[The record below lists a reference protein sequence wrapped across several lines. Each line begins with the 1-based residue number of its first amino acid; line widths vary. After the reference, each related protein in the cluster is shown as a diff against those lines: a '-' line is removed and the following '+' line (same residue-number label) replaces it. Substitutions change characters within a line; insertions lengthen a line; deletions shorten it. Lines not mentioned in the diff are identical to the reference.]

1 MKKRILEMKEK
12 RKRTL
17 KKISVCVGILICTV
31 GTSTVFAYDNAP
43 RMEILG
49 EGSLEDIQQN
59 TSEWSDFNPE
69 GTFEELEEVPFDTF
83 FTDDNGNIFEIDD
96 DISNEKAYCTHNYVS
111 GKQSV
116 HTTSGK
122 ECRIDVYSARR
133 CTLCGNVLRKERLYT
148 ASYDICPH

>member
-96 DISNEKAYCTHNYVS
+96 DI
-111 GKQSV
+111 
-116 HTTSGK
+116 
-122 ECRIDVYSARR
+122 
-133 CTLCGNVLRKERLYT
+133 
-148 ASYDICPH
+148 